1 MPDKFTHTE
10 AAIAMGTTGL
20 LIGLGQLL
28 ASEEKLSVRIV
39 VGRALSST
47 GLALA
52 SGAVLIE
59 IPEVPLLALVGISAL
74 IASLGT
80 SFLENFL
87 NKWFGG
93 YPK

>member
-1 MPDKFTHTE
+1 
-10 AAIAMGTTGL
+10 MGGTGL

-28 ASEEKLSVRIV
+28 ASEEKLSMRIV

-59 IPEVPLLALVGISAL
+59 IPEVPLLALIGISAL

-80 SFLENFL
+80 SVLETFL
-87 NKWFGG
+87 NRVLGG
-93 YPK
+93 TPK